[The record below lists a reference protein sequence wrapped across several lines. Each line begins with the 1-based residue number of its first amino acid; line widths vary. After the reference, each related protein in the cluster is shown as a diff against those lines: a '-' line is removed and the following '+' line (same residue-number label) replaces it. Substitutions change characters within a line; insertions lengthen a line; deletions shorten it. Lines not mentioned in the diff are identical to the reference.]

1 MSFLSQLESIVAQV
15 DGAIA
20 CSVMGFDGIA
30 VETHQAPA
38 SAEQAVSLEIS
49 TAWVEYANILTQLKN
64 AAEVLK
70 TGSIAEVSVNSEH
83 LITLM
88 RMVTPEYF
96 LVLGLKPSGNY
107 GKARYVLR
115 IAAPK
120 VKSEL

>member
-1 MSFLSQLESIVAQV
+1 MSFLTHLESIVAQV

-30 VETHQAPA
+30 VETLQAPA
-38 SAEQAVSLEIS
+38 AAAQSASLEIT
-49 TAWVEYANILTQLKN
+49 TAWVEYANILTQLRN
-64 AAEVLK
+64 AAEALK
-70 TGSIAEVSVNSEH
+70 TGPITEVSVNSEH

-115 IAAPK
+115 ITAPK
-120 VKSEL
+120 VKNEL